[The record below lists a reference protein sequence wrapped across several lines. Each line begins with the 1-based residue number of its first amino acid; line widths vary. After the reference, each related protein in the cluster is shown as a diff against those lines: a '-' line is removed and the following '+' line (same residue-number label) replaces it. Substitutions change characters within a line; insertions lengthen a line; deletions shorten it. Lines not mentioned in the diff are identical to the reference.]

1 MGAVVRRSQAE
12 GPFPGFRMRERCWD
26 KHLSSSP
33 GHHPVVDS
41 VSGESRQEVSD
52 TPKGMNR
59 SDFKEGS
66 VCRSRGGEAKEAR
79 RGAEVQL

>member
-1 MGAVVRRSQAE
+1 MGGGVGRSQAE
-12 GPFPGFRMRERCWD
+12 EPLPSFGMRERCWD
-26 KHLSSSP
+26 KRHLSSSP

-41 VSGESRQEVSD
+41 VSGGSRPEVSD

-66 VCRSRGGEAKEAR
+66 VCRSRGGEAR
-79 RGAEVQL
+79 RGAEVRL